1 MIQQIIHRTA
11 AMDYVEVRETVVF
24 EPEVTEQNL
33 TLTLVNDDILEE
45 DEVFLVELS
54 IQEGAPVTLLD
65 TTRVTSITILNDD
78 SMCER
83 DVKTTEITFF

>member
-1 MIQQIIHRTA
+1 MIQQIIHCTA

-83 DVKTTEITFF
+83 DVKATEITFF